1 MTKKNTLKPNV
12 RNISLIVGIAVIVWL
27 CWYFSSITIYII
39 LALILALLG
48 SPLKQLFTKI
58 KIHTYKLGNTLCTV
72 LAILSVIAVMTVIL
86 SLIIPTVVNQ
96 INTLA
101 GIDETQITRALE
113 QPLQE
118 VDALL
123 KHYNVISETD
133 NVKDIIVSTTLDYVG
148 KINISSLFG
157 GVLQGLGSLFL
168 AVFSI
173 LFISFFILLD
183 FSKVQNTLVRMVP
196 DQFQHEITNTIHNT
210 KRLLSNYFV
219 GLFIEIVLMGS
230 LEFIILSLLGIE
242 NALLISVISGI
253 MIIIPYIGS
262 IISYVIGCFIAI
274 TGAYIASRDV
284 NLLEVFLKV
293 SFTSIGC
300 RLIDN
305 FFLQPYI
312 ASKSVRAHPLE
323 IFLIVLISGYIADVP
338 GMMLGIPAY
347 TFIRVF
353 AKEFFGNNNFIKT
366 LTAGMHLPDDYS
378 SSSKS

>member
-1 MTKKNTLKPNV
+1 MLV
-12 RNISLIVGIAVIVWL
+12 FFEYYYLYHL
-27 CWYFSSITIYII
+27 
-39 LALILALLG
+39 
-48 SPLKQLFTKI
+48 SP
-58 KIHTYKLGNTLCTV
+58 Y
-72 LAILSVIAVMTVIL
+72 L
-86 SLIIPTVVNQ
+86 SLIGFAFETIVHQDKDTYVQAGQYLMHGLGYTFGHRRDDGDTVADHSYGGESNQ
-96 INTLA
+96 YLA
-101 GIDETQITRALE
+101 GIDETQITRLE

-323 IFLIVLISGYIADVP
+323 IFLIVLISGYIAGVP